1 MNYVICGKFCRC
13 SKVTIESQE
22 VSTSTTIIHTS
33 YLRPLLA
40 GPRVHLAGDG
50 GGLGDAAGPAADAEE
65 VEDDDP
71 RLEVEHDVQSVE
83 VSGLPPEE
91 LEEVNVGQDR
101 VGQLSRGGR
110 SEPIPFLKVVMTR
123 D

>member
-71 RLEVEHDVQSVE
+71 RLQVEHDVQRVE
-83 VSGLPPEE
+83 VHVHEPVGAVVPEVRVVTKVSLPES
-91 LEEVNVGQDR
+91 LESI
-101 VGQLSRGGR
+101 LYS
-110 SEPIPFLKVVMTR
+110 IILKI
-123 D
+123 